1 MADDPAHATKE
12 ERETRRRRSRWR
24 KWKWASLPPS
34 FSSLLSPLPN
44 DYRQSPFIALSP
56 FFFGGEGL
64 SRTLYLYTN
73 YLAREAPSPS
83 IVARSSLLHRLHVRH
98 RHSAAANREERTVIL
113 SAAFSHVAFVRSC
126 GGKILSEQPPFSSY
140 TFACLLLYLSLNR
153 VLTLFSFSR
162 YFNLR
167 P

>member
-1 MADDPAHATKE
+1 MAQME
-12 ERETRRRRSRWR
+12 MGE
-24 KWKWASLPPS
+24 PPS
-34 FSSLLSPLPN
+34 LFLLSSLSSPKRLP
-44 DYRQSPFIALSP
+44 SIPIHCLVSL
-56 FFFGGEGL
+56 FFGGEGL

-126 GGKILSEQPPFSSY
+126 GGKILSESEPPFSSY

-153 VLTLFSFSR
+153 VYTYVLFSFSR

-167 P
+167 S